1 MIHKSE
7 PFFKRE
13 YALTPVLFFSTLFIS
28 DFHGSSRI
36 MNRATNTL
44 ERQKPISLKIIISN
58 HLRLS
63 DIPADLYSLLIE
75 KLKIQNPKWLENK
88 KMGRWNRNTPK
99 ELKFY
104 DKIGKDGLSIPRGYM
119 RQLIYLCRSQEIP
132 YEIEDRRL
140 SLPEVDIR
148 FSGHLKPFQIEAA
161 QKMLTRDFGVLSAPT
176 GSGKTVIA
184 LFMIAQRRQPA
195 LIVVHTKEL
204 AYQWIDRIH
213 SFLDIPLDEI
223 GLIGNGKMVIGE
235 KITVALVQS
244 LYKCSQDVSPKIGYL
259 VVDES
264 HRCPSRTFTDAV
276 TDFTSRYMLGLSATP
291 FRRDKLSQLIFWHLG
306 DLHHQIEKE
315 GLIQQGH
322 ILEADVTFRETSFKS
337 HFDPIHQY
345 TKMLSELT
353 EDKDRNLLIASDIA
367 NEIKQMSGVCLV
379 LSDRKAHCKNLQA
392 ILKYRYKTESTVLTG
407 DTPAPERKEVLE
419 QLHTGGI
426 RILIATGQLIG
437 EGFDCKELSTLFLA
451 TPIKFSGRLLQYIG
465 RVMRIA
471 PGKKKAKIVDY
482 IDVNV
487 DVLNAAA
494 RSRQRIYNSG

>member
-1 MIHKSE
+1 M
-7 PFFKRE
+7 
-13 YALTPVLFFSTLFIS
+13 TPVLFFFTLFLPDIQ
-28 DFHGSSRI
+28 DSSRI
-36 MNRATNTL
+36 RNRATNTL
-44 ERQKPISLKIIISN
+44 EWQKSISLKIIISN
-58 HLRLS
+58 QLRLS
-63 DIPADLYSLLIE
+63 DIPADLYDLLTE
-75 KLKIQNPKWLENK
+75 KLKIQNPRWLENK

-140 SLPEVDIR
+140 SLPEVDIQ

-176 GSGKTVIA
+176 GSGKTIIT

-204 AYQWIDRIH
+204 AYQWMDRIH
-213 SFLDIPLDEI
+213 SFLAIPSDEI
-223 GLIGNGKMVIGE
+223 GLIGNGKMMIGE

-276 TDFTSRYMLGLSATP
+276 TDFSSRYMIGLSATP

-315 GLIQQGH
+315 NLIQQGH

-353 EDKDRNLLIASDIA
+353 EDKERNLLIASDIV
-367 NEIKQMSGVCLV
+367 NEIKELTGICLV
-379 LSDRKAHCKNLQA
+379 LTDRKAHCKNLQA

-494 RSRQRIYNSG
+494 RSRQQIYNSG